1 MTRDSK
7 YALHN
12 PAMQC
17 IFFIKVDRNGQLF
30 MNKVNTNKRLEL
42 VKAIR
47 MQNQYDRQLFRSR
60 ENFLY
65 SDSPVLRPAVRNG
78 ELYSLEGD
86 GKQAPDEKT
95 APVTGSFR
103 IRLVIAMVLL
113 LSFVICDIRQVSYEG
128 ENAETVF
135 NRIVEDTDL
144 SGVLHGMALPQAE
157 F

>member
-1 MTRDSK
+1 
-7 YALHN
+7 
-12 PAMQC
+12 MQC

-47 MQNQYDRQLFRSR
+47 MQNHYDRQLFRSR

-65 SDSPVLRPAVRNG
+65 SDSPAMRPAVKHG
-78 ELYSLEGD
+78 ELYSLEAEE
-86 GKQAPDEKT
+86 KQGAEEKA

-128 ENAETVF
+128 ESAETVF
-135 NRIVEDTDL
+135 ERIVEDTDL
-144 SGVLHGMALPQAE
+144 SGVLDGIALPQAE